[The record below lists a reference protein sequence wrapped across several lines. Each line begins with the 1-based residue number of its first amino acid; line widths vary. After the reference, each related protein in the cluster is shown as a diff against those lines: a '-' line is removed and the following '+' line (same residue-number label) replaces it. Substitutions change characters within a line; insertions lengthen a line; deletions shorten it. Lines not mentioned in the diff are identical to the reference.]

1 MLWESIKQ
9 AKFLRSFR
17 LFFSS
22 KIKISNTYSF
32 SHMQTHLCFITNEFN
47 SDQKNTRIDINCA
60 DALNL

>member
-9 AKFLRSFR
+9 AKFLGSFR

-47 SDQKNTRIDINCA
+47 SDQKTPG
-60 DALNL
+60 